1 MKICELVKTIE
12 DAKALAD
19 FYDDTIKDA
28 REYAEFCDSIN
39 MVAVENDE
47 YSCTVRARVMNDTA
61 KVLKKLIEIVENS
74 DI

>member
-12 DAKALAD
+12 DAKALVN
-19 FYDDTIKDA
+19 FYDDSIEDA
-28 REYAEFCDSIN
+28 RAFAEFCDSMN
-39 MVAVENDE
+39 MVSVENDE